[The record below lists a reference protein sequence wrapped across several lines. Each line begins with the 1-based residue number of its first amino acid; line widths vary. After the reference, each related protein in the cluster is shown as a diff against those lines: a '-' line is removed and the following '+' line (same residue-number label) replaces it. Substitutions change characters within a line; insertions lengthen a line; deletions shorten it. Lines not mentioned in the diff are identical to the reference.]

1 MLDKF
6 QAIFDRYK
14 NLEEQLSD
22 PEAVQ
27 DLARFKKTNKE
38 YKDLQPIVEAFQ
50 QYQEAL
56 SNLDLARKTLREDDV
71 EMQELAR
78 EEIEILEP
86 TVS

>member
-27 DLARFKKTNKE
+27 DLARFKKINKE
-38 YKDLQPIVEAFQ
+38 YKDLV
-50 QYQEAL
+50 L
-56 SNLDLARKTLREDDV
+56 
-71 EMQELAR
+71 
-78 EEIEILEP
+78 EIL
-86 TVS
+86 VQLVHKVQLVVVQLL